1 MSLRLACFSLLVVLA
16 ACQGPP
22 PAPTGVTRAD
32 QAALAYCRQRAE
44 EVYNAQHRGAGFQT
58 DNRDTPFSGA
68 YVPSVTS
75 RGLADRY
82 AMDAMVADCVRN
94 STANRDAGPEPTA
107 PAPAPAP
114 AAPAR
119 R

>member
-1 MSLRLACFSLLVVLA
+1 L
-16 ACQGPP
+16 
-22 PAPTGVTRAD
+22 
-32 QAALAYCRQRAE
+32 
-44 EVYNAQHRGAGFQT
+44 QT

-82 AMDAMVADCVRN
+82 ALESMVADCVRH
-94 STANRDAGPEPTA
+94 STANLDAGPEPST
-107 PAPAPAP
+107 PAPPPAP